1 MLAALNDFYI
11 EGVETSIPL
20 YKTILN
26 SDEYKNGD
34 LSTDFLKRYDMID
47 RLTAD
52 LKKEKEEK
60 SEAALAAAI
69 IHSEYFK
76 SRVQNNTGNN
86 ANWKYKLD
94 WWKMNYKIQDIEKS
108 FEGKIVENLGN
119 NDYVIKINDNEHKL
133 KIITMNSKGIEFIL
147 DQKYHKAKYLEQ
159 STNEMNIVIDNVPII
174 INRNTHFDEV
184 VYKMT
189 GGASGVDAQLSLK
202 SQIPGK
208 VVSISVSEGDFVKKG
223 DVVCTLESMKMQV
236 AIKSHKDGVVK
247 TIKVKETGTVAKG
260 DVVAEIE

>member
-1 MLAALNDFYI
+1 
-11 EGVETSIPL
+11 
-20 YKTILN
+20 
-26 SDEYKNGD
+26 
-34 LSTDFLKRYDMID
+34 
-47 RLTAD
+47 
-52 LKKEKEEK
+52 
-60 SEAALAAAI
+60 
-69 IHSEYFK
+69 
-76 SRVQNNTGNN
+76 
-86 ANWKYKLD
+86 
-94 WWKMNYKIQDIEKS
+94 MNYKIQDIEKS
-108 FEGKIVENLGN
+108 FEGKIIENLGN

-184 VYKMT
+184 VYKIT
-189 GGASGVDAQLSLK
+189 GGASGGNAQLGLK

-208 VVSISVSEGDFVKKG
+208 VVSISVSEGDSVKKG

-247 TIKVKETGTVAKG
+247 TIKVKETATVAKG

>member
-1 MLAALNDFYI
+1 
-11 EGVETSIPL
+11 
-20 YKTILN
+20 
-26 SDEYKNGD
+26 
-34 LSTDFLKRYDMID
+34 
-47 RLTAD
+47 
-52 LKKEKEEK
+52 
-60 SEAALAAAI
+60 
-69 IHSEYFK
+69 
-76 SRVQNNTGNN
+76 
-86 ANWKYKLD
+86 
-94 WWKMNYKIQDIEKS
+94 MNYKIQDIEKS
-108 FEGKIVENLGN
+108 FEGKIIEKLGN

-133 KIITMNSKGIEFIL
+133 KIITMSSKGIEFIL

-184 VYKMT
+184 VYKIT
-189 GGASGVDAQLSLK
+189 GGASGTNAQLALK

-208 VVSISVSEGDFVKKG
+208 VVSISVSEGDSVKKG

-247 TIKVKETGTVAKG
+247 TIKVKETATVAKG